1 MSAQNDSQ
9 QTPGERR
16 LQRENI
22 WPAFKTFAILFSF
35 TVNMVLVIVLLIV
48 GGWILFPAKTE
59 LAEPMLDDL
68 QDAITALEEATI
80 TRTIPIDQQMPLS
93 FTLPLNQVTAVV
105 LSEDVALDR
114 PATFHLSDGGV
125 IYGRVALD
133 LPKDLALPVRLD
145 LQVPVDQSIPVLLD
159 VQVAIP
165 LKETDLNQVSGKLD
179 DLLGPIVDYLNELP
193 DGLCLLG
200 FCIGSPNDE

>member
-1 MSAQNDSQ
+1 MSTPNDSQ
-9 QTPGERR
+9 QQSGERR
-16 LQRENI
+16 LQRENV

-68 QDAITALEEATI
+68 QGAITALEEATI
-80 TRTIPIDQQMPLS
+80 LRTIPVDQQMPLS
-93 FTLPLNQVTAVV
+93 FTLPLNQPTVVV
-105 LSEDVALDR
+105 LSEVVELNE
-114 PATFHLSDGGV
+114 PAIFRLSDGGV
-125 IYGRVALD
+125 IYGNVELD
-133 LPKDLALPVRLD
+133 LPKDLPLPVRLNLD
-145 LQVPVDQSIPVLLD
+145 VPVDQSIPVLLD

-165 LKETDLNQVSGKLD
+165 LKDTELNQVSGKLNA
-179 DLLGPIVDYLNELP
+179 LLGPIIDYINELP

-200 FCIGSPNDE
+200 FCIGSNDD